1 MNSTPS
7 PSNWVKLMH
16 NLDIEGTAQQSKD
29 NYVCVC
35 AYMCIFLPP
44 HEPKTNI
51 HLLRALWKLISKESE
66 EKPGWKCYGWKAATL
81 SYSFRRGVFYEV
93 NILFEVYTKK
103 NTHILNN
110 SGNLQ

>member
-16 NLDIEGTAQQSKD
+16 NLDIEGTAQQNKD
-29 NYVCVC
+29 NYVR
-35 AYMCIFLPP
+35 AHY
-44 HEPKTNI
+44 EPKTNV

-81 SYSFRRGVFYEV
+81 SYSFRRGVFYKV